1 MIVISLVPQEG
12 IAKVWPIV
20 EPMLAK
26 AAEYT
31 NGRYTTAD
39 ILTDIATGQQT
50 LWIAIEDGKI
60 IGCTTVSIVLYPNGM
75 KTLCYEYLGGE
86 DVSRWLGEGHK
97 VCMSYAKENGCTKL
111 ECLGRSGWKRFLGEI
126 GYKQFA
132 VKYEFNI
139 ED

>member
-1 MIVISLVPQEG
+1 MIAISLVPAEG
-12 IAKVWPIV
+12 LPRVWPIV

-31 NGRYTTAD
+31 NGRFNTAD
-39 ILTDIATGQQT
+39 ILTDIACGQQT
-50 LWIAIEDGKI
+50 LWIAIEGGKI
-60 IGCTTVSIVLYPNGM
+60 IGCTTISIIEYPTGI
-75 KTLCYEYLGGE
+75 KSLCYEYLGGD

-97 VCMSYAKENGCTKL
+97 VCMQYAKDHGCTKL
-111 ECLGRSGWKRFLGEI
+111 ECLGRSGWKRFLRDI
-126 GYKQFA
+126 GYQQFA